1 MVGPNGS
8 GKSNMIDAMLF
19 VFGYRAAKIRSKKV
33 SVLIHKSDQH
43 RDFRHCSVS
52 VHFQKIL
59 DLVGSYCVRSVHCP
73 VKLTQYHDHFGVL
86 GVYVLSTHC
95 HKYSV
100 LFGAVTISNS
110 KFSFNSARLGPVQCC
125 PR

>member
-59 DLVGSYCVRSVHCP
+59 DLVGSYCVGSVCTVP
-73 VKLTQYHDHFGVL
+73 SKLTQYHDHFGVL
-86 GVYVLSTHC
+86 GMYIVVR
-95 HKYSV
+95 V
-100 LFGAVTISNS
+100 WF
-110 KFSFNSARLGPVQCC
+110 
-125 PR
+125 